1 MAAHVENLEPVREF
15 KRRAERA
22 LPGRIAEVVLFGSRA
37 RGEAEADADWD
48 VAVFLTGEPDST
60 DRRALSDAAYDL
72 VVETSH
78 YIQHVPLA
86 ARRRNEVTLLLDHI
100 RRDGI
105 TV

>member
-1 MAAHVENLEPVREF
+1 MDVRVEDLEPVREF
-15 KRRAERA
+15 KRRAESA

-37 RGEAEADADWD
+37 RGEAEADSDWD
-48 VAVFLTGEPDST
+48 VAVFLTGEPDSA

-72 VVETSH
+72 VVETSQ

-86 ARRRNEVTLLLDHI
+86 AGRRNDETLLLDHI
-100 RRDGI
+100 RRHGI